1 MKCLRFT
8 EPRPVETG
16 KDGAG
21 GYRRA
26 SLCCASAISR
36 LLPALVAI
44 LVSLYIRQVQM
55 RVPAKPVQ
63 IWPRTA
69 PRRAGELI
77 A

>member
-26 SLCCASAISR
+26 SLCCTSAISR

-44 LVSLYIRQVQM
+44 LVSLYIRQVQI
-55 RVPAKPVQ
+55 RVPAKLVQ
-63 IWPRTA
+63 IWPKNA
-69 PRRAGELI
+69 ARRAGEFI